1 MPTER
6 KEERV
11 QQLSKLIR
19 ESTVA
24 ISADFSG
31 MSVGMMTGLRRALRE
46 QGVEFKVVKN
56 RLTHLAADD
65 AGKPLVKDLV
75 QGQTAIAFGFEDPTQ
90 PAKTLTEFVR
100 NTRAPLRIIAGV
112 MGDRALTAAEIG
124 ELAALPGREELIAR
138 LLGQLQAPIS
148 GLANVLSAPPAA
160 LARVLQR
167 RIESVGEPEQTEQ

>member
-6 KEERV
+6 NAERV

-56 RLTHLAADD
+56 RLTYLAADD
-65 AGKPLVKDLV
+65 AGKPLIKDLV
-75 QGQTAIAFGFEDPTQ
+75 KGQTAIAFGFEDPTQ
-90 PAKTLTEFVR
+90 PAKTLTEFIR
-100 NTRAPLRIIAGV
+100 TNRAPLRIMAGV
-112 MGDRALTAAEIG
+112 LGDRSLTAAEIG
-124 ELAALPGREELIAR
+124 ELAALPSKDELIAR

-148 GLANVLSAPPAA
+148 GLAYVLSAPFSA

-167 RIESVGEPEQTEQ
+167 HIEAVGGPEQQEE